1 MTSQLPPQREIFEE
15 DSEQVR
21 NVRDPIF
28 GRITAR
34 EHRGWRHNPD
44 LHLAPRSDPGM
55 APCVRSLTPFSNE
68 IAEILFQ
75 HVSDT
80 LLDIRSLLN
89 KMEHNRIT
97 KLEAIM
103 SKTVTLRL
111 KEEVYEVLLE
121 AAKAENRPLS
131 NLIETAAMAKIN
143 EQQFADDAELAEIL
157 ENREEME
164 RIKKG
169 SRDARSRRGRLVE

>member
-1 MTSQLPPQREIFEE
+1 M
-15 DSEQVR
+15 
-21 NVRDPIF
+21 
-28 GRITAR
+28 
-34 EHRGWRHNPD
+34 
-44 LHLAPRSDPGM
+44 
-55 APCVRSLTPFSNE
+55 
-68 IAEILFQ
+68 
-75 HVSDT
+75 
-80 LLDIRSLLN
+80 
-89 KMEHNRIT
+89 
-97 KLEAIM
+97 KLGVIM

-157 ENREEME
+157 ENRDVME

-169 SRDARSRRGRLVE
+169 SRDARSRRGRFVE